1 MPMSIITAQPHS
13 DASVAL
19 NRVNVMADKVMVI
32 SFINNT
38 TIVQQYTPLVKLWTT
53 HQMWAFFCPCG

>member
-19 NRVNVMADKVMVI
+19 NRVYVMADKVMVMVV
-32 SFINNT
+32 INS
-38 TIVQQYTPLVKLWTT
+38 
-53 HQMWAFFCPCG
+53 